1 MEIVK
6 IGAMWC
12 SGCLIMNKIFKEI
25 TNERDIN
32 ITSLDID
39 IDEEEALKY
48 EPGDILPVFIFFVDE
63 REVHRMVGE
72 HSKEEILNVIDGI
85 DS

>member
-12 SGCLIMNKIFKEI
+12 SGCLIMNKIFREI
-25 TNERDIN
+25 TNEREIN

-39 IDEEEALKY
+39 MDEEEALKY
-48 EPGDILPVFIFFVDE
+48 EPGDILPVFIFFVDG

>member
-1 MEIVK
+1 
-6 IGAMWC
+6 
-12 SGCLIMNKIFKEI
+12 MNKIFREI

-63 REVHRMVGE
+63 REIHRMVGE

>member
-12 SGCLIMNKIFKEI
+12 SGCLIMNKVFKEI
-25 TNERDIN
+25 VNDRKLKV
-32 ITSLDID
+32 TSLDID
-39 IDEEEALKY
+39 MDEEEALKY
-48 EPGDILPVFIFFVDE
+48 EPGDILPVFIFFVDG
-63 REVHRMVGE
+63 REVCRMVGE

>member
-12 SGCLIMNKIFKEI
+12 SGCLIMNKVFREI
-25 TNERDIN
+25 TNEREIN
-32 ITSLDID
+32 TTSLDID

-48 EPGDILPVFIFFVDE
+48 EPGDILPVFISFVDG

>member
-12 SGCLIMNKIFKEI
+12 SGCLIMNKIFREI

-48 EPGDILPVFIFFVDE
+48 EPGDILPVFIFFVDG

-72 HSKEEILNVIDGI
+72 HSKKEILNVIDGI

>member
-12 SGCLIMNKIFKEI
+12 SGCLIMNKIFREI
-25 TNERDIN
+25 TNEREIN

-39 IDEEEALKY
+39 MDEEEALKY
-48 EPGDILPVFIFFVDE
+48 KLGDILTVFIFFVDG
-63 REVHRMVGE
+63 R
-72 HSKEEILNVIDGI
+72 
-85 DS
+85 

>member
-12 SGCLIMNKIFKEI
+12 SGCLIMNKIFREI

-48 EPGDILPVFIFFVDE
+48 EPGDMLPVFIFFVDG
-63 REVHRMVGE
+63 REAHRMVGE
-72 HSKEEILNVIDGI
+72 QSKEEILNVIDGI

>member
-12 SGCLIMNKIFKEI
+12 SGCLIMNKIFREI

-39 IDEEEALKY
+39 MDEEEALKY

>member
-1 MEIVK
+1 VEIVK

>member
-12 SGCLIMNKIFKEI
+12 SGCLIMNKIFREI

-39 IDEEEALKY
+39 IK
-48 EPGDILPVFIFFVDE
+48 I
-63 REVHRMVGE
+63 
-72 HSKEEILNVIDGI
+72 
-85 DS
+85 

>member
-12 SGCLIMNKIFKEI
+12 SGCLIMNKIFREI